1 MNNNYSLKITAKNAD
16 LLKQILLF
24 KAETSI
30 EQLTQFA
37 LRSPEF
43 CDQMLNIL
51 FPKRRP
57 PTITPP
63 VIQQCVRQLGVE
75 RARLLFVTSMIIGI
89 FRDIS
94 CPQFDKEA
102 FWQDSIRRGCIA
114 QFLAET
120 LSYENPYEAFV
131 ASFLSELGTL
141 LLASRI
147 PHLSSILSNLRSRVS
162 KIRLANKKVL
172 AGKTHAEEIATTGL
186 SALLPPR
193 ILQSITDHH
202 NPFPQK
208 NRQAKLTCIL
218 HVADAIG
225 DIAQSYPK
233 KTALEEAQEAL
244 LILLEIKTPPMDLE
258 HIFMA
263 AETSASLLSQ
273 DLGIESNI
281 TLDFSSL
288 LDIKKLVEMF
298 DDQQYEFHSLNHK
311 DFENKKIFLSSLD
324 HVQSGD
330 IAPYSILVLNL
341 DHFRQINIGYGF
353 PTGDNLLQLLQ
364 DKILRCMRSSDHIL
378 HHGKDEFIFLL
389 PRTSTT
395 GGRIVGERLRA
406 LIKSVYLTIGMQRI
420 GCTASIGGITIQKPT
435 KEDWDSLWIQINSQ
449 LQEAKSKGRN
459 RVSWKIPS
467 K

>member
-1 MNNNYSLKITAKNAD
+1 MTNTDSLKITAKNAD

-24 KAETSI
+24 KVETPI

-43 CDQMLNIL
+43 CDQMLSIL

-75 RARLLFVTSMIIGI
+75 RARLLFVTSTIIGI
-89 FRDIS
+89 FRDVS
-94 CPQFDKEA
+94 CPNFDKES
-102 FWQDSIRRGCIA
+102 FWQDSLRRGCIA
-114 QFLAET
+114 QILAET

-141 LLASRI
+141 LLASRLS
-147 PHLSSILSNLRSRVS
+147 HLSPILSDLRTRTSN
-162 KIRLANKKVL
+162 IRMENEQLL
-172 AGKTHAEEIATTGL
+172 AGKTHAEEVSSTGL
-186 SALLPPR
+186 STLLPPR
-193 ILQSITDHH
+193 ILQSISDHH
-202 NPFPQK
+202 APFPQS

-233 KTALEEAQEAL
+233 SVAIKQAQEAL
-244 LILLEIKTPPMDLE
+244 LMLEDVKTPSLDLE
-258 HIFMA
+258 NIFMA

-273 DLGIESNI
+273 DLGLESNI
-281 TLDFSSL
+281 TLDYSALVDF
-288 LDIKKLVEMF
+288 KKLMNML
-298 DDQQYEFHSLNHK
+298 DDQQADFHPIHHK
-311 DFENKKIFLSSLD
+311 DFENKKTFLSSLE
-324 HVQSGD
+324 HVQSD
-330 IAPYSILVLNL
+330 ARDPYSILALNL

-420 GCTASIGGITIQKPT
+420 GCTASIGGITIQEPIEENWEK
-435 KEDWDSLWIQINSQ
+435 LWLQLNIQ
-449 LQEAKSKGRN
+449 LQDAKTKGRN
-459 RVSWKIPS
+459 RVSWKMPS

>member
-1 MNNNYSLKITAKNAD
+1 MNHQDTLKITSKNAD
-16 LLKQILLF
+16 LLKQVLLF
-24 KAETSI
+24 QSETPI
-30 EQLTQFA
+30 EQLTQLS

-43 CDQMLNIL
+43 CDQMLSIL

-63 VIQQCVRQLGVE
+63 VIQQCLRQLGVE
-75 RARLLFVTSMIIGI
+75 RARLLFVTSMIIAL
-89 FRDIS
+89 FRDVA

-102 FWQDSIRRGCIA
+102 FWQDSLRRGCIA
-114 QFLAET
+114 QFLAEA

-141 LLASRI
+141 LLAARM
-147 PHLSSILSNLRSRVS
+147 PHLSPLLSNLRTRVS
-162 KIRLANKKVL
+162 SIRAENEKILS
-172 AGKTHAEEIATTGL
+172 GKTHAEEISSTGL
-186 SALLPPR
+186 AALLPPR
-193 ILQSITDHH
+193 ILQSISDHH
-202 NPFPQK
+202 NPFPQQ

-218 HVADAIG
+218 HVADVIG

-233 KTALEEAQEAL
+233 KAAIDQAQESL
-244 LILLEIKTPPMDLE
+244 LTLLDINTTSIELE
-258 HIFMA
+258 NAFMVS
-263 AETSASLLSQ
+263 ETSSSLLSQ

-288 LDIKKLVEMF
+288 SDIQKLVEMF
-298 DDQQYEFHSLNHK
+298 DDQQTDFHPIHHK
-311 DFENKKIFLSSLD
+311 DFENKKTFLASLK
-324 HVQSGD
+324 HVQSD
-330 IAPYSILVLNL
+330 DRDPYSILALNL
-341 DHFRQINIGYGF
+341 DHFRQINTGYGF

-364 DKILRCMRSSDHIL
+364 DKILRCMRSSDHIF
-378 HHGKDEFIFLL
+378 HHGKDEFVFLL

-420 GCTASIGGITIQKPT
+420 GCTASIGGFTVQKPT
-435 KEDWDSLWIQINSQ
+435 EEPWETVWPR
-449 LQEAKSKGRN
+449 LQEQVKEAKSKGRN
-459 RVSWKIPS
+459 RVSWKMPS

>member
-1 MNNNYSLKITAKNAD
+1 MNNNDSLKITAKNAD
-16 LLKQILLF
+16 LLKQLLLC
-24 KAETSI
+24 KAETPI
-30 EQLTQFA
+30 ETLTQFA

-43 CDQMLNIL
+43 CDQMLSIL

-75 RARLLFVTSMIIGI
+75 RARLLFITSMIIGL
-89 FRDIS
+89 FRGVY

-102 FWQDSIRRGCIA
+102 FWQDSLRRGCIA
-114 QFLAET
+114 QYLAET

-141 LLASRI
+141 LLASRM
-147 PHLSSILSNLRSRVS
+147 PHLSPILSNLRTRVCN
-162 KIRLANKKVL
+162 IRLENEKLL
-172 AGKTHAEEIATTGL
+172 AGKTHAEEMTATGL
-186 SALLPPR
+186 STLLPPR
-193 ILQSITDHH
+193 ILQSISDRH
-202 NPFPQK
+202 NPFPQQ
-208 NRQAKLTCIL
+208 NRQAKLTCII
-218 HVADAIG
+218 HVAATIG
-225 DIAQSYPK
+225 DVAQSYPK
-233 KTALEEAQEAL
+233 KTAIHQAQEAL
-244 LILLEIKTPPMDLE
+244 LLLQEIKTPPLE
-258 HIFMA
+258 LEDIFMA

-281 TLDFSSL
+281 TLDYSSF
-288 LDIKKLVEMF
+288 LDINKLIDMF
-298 DDQQYEFHSLNHK
+298 DEQESDFHSMNNK
-311 DFENKKIFLSSLD
+311 DFENKKTFLTNLKV
-324 HVQSGD
+324 VQSD
-330 IAPYSILVLNL
+330 NRDPYSLLVLNL

-364 DKILRCMRSSDHIL
+364 DKILRCMRGSDHIF
-378 HHGKDEFIFLL
+378 HHGKDEFVFLL

-420 GCTASIGGITIQKPT
+420 GCTASIGGITVQQP
-435 KEDWDSLWIQINSQ
+435 KEESWDTLWMKVRSQ
-449 LQEAKSKGRN
+449 LNEAKSKGRN
-459 RVSWKIPS
+459 RVSWKMPS